1 MDVRRRTRGSASL
14 PRWRCVHFSRS
25 DGRFNNCAHYVLHES
40 TGANGVSEII
50 LMTVG
55 GAQNAL
61 AYLFE
66 SGLPASKKL

>member
-14 PRWRCVHFSRS
+14 PAGDVCTFQDLTIDLITVHTMFCVK
-25 DGRFNNCAHYVLHES
+25 ALAQTVL
-40 TGANGVSEII
+40 SEII

-66 SGLPASKKL
+66 SGLPASKEL